1 MTLPITIIEVVGP
14 AVQGMTRPFLCKA
27 GFFDYYVKGAY
38 AGLDS
43 LCCEWGENIDP
54 SPPVG
59 YSGTRH
65 RTSNIERRRKEKRS
79 LAEAVGTRRGGLPPA
94 MRDALCDLQK
104 LVNARSAFRSA
115 RTMRGPWGSGLPRF
129 IGFPWARRIGVR
141 PSLREMHRQ
150 GGRIGNELNP

>member
-1 MTLPITIIEVVGP
+1 MNAPITITEVVGR
-14 AVQGMTRPFLCKA
+14 AVQGMTRPFFCKA
-27 GFFDYYVKGAY
+27 GFFGCYVKGAY

-54 SPPVG
+54 SPSVG
-59 YSGTRH
+59 YAGTRH
-65 RTSNIERRRKEKRS
+65 RTSNMERRSEEKRS

-115 RTMRGPWGSGLPRF
+115 RTMRGPWGSGLPRLM
-129 IGFPWARRIGVR
+129 GFLWARRIGVR

>member
-1 MTLPITIIEVVGP
+1 MTAPITITEVVGH
-14 AVQGMTRPFLCKA
+14 AVQGMARPFFCKA

-43 LCCEWGENIDP
+43 PCCEWGENIE
-54 SPPVG
+54 
-59 YSGTRH
+59 H
-65 RTSNIERRRKEKRS
+65 RTSNIEHRREENRN

-94 MRDALCDLQK
+94 MRDALCDLHK
-104 LVNARSAFRSA
+104 FVNARSAFRSA

-129 IGFPWARRIGVR
+129 MGFPWARRIGVR
-141 PSLREMHRQ
+141 PSLREMPRQ

>member
-1 MTLPITIIEVVGP
+1 MNEPITITEVVGR

-27 GFFDYYVKGAY
+27 GFFDYYVKSAY

-43 LCCEWGENIDP
+43 LGCEWGENIDP

-59 YSGTRH
+59 YAGTRH
-65 RTSNIERRRKEKRS
+65 RTPNIGRRRKEKRR
-79 LAEAVGTRRGGLPPA
+79 LAKAVGTRMGGLPPA

-115 RTMRGPWGSGLPRF
+115 QTMRGPWGSGLPRLM
-129 IGFPWARRIGVR
+129 GVPWAQQIGVR
-141 PSLREMHRQ
+141 RSLRMVPRW
-150 GGRIGNELNP
+150 GGRTGKEPKS

>member
-1 MTLPITIIEVVGP
+1 MNEPITVTEVVGC

-27 GFFDYYVKGAY
+27 GFFDYYVKCAY
-38 AGLDS
+38 AGVDS

-54 SPPVG
+54 SPLVG
-59 YSGTRH
+59 YAGTRH
-65 RTSNIERRRKEKRS
+65 RTPNIERRSEEKRR
-79 LAEAVGTRRGGLPPA
+79 LAEVVGTRRGGLPPV

-115 RTMRGPWGSGLPRF
+115 RTMRGPLGSGLPRF
-129 IGFPWARRIGVR
+129 MGFPWARRIGVR
-141 PSLREMHRQ
+141 PSLREMPRQ